1 MAENTTQNPPPAQ
14 LAPGNLDRI
23 LPRVEALR
31 KFLDALAKCLAA
43 GAISAETGSAIMD
56 AVSKEGGAAPVATP
70 AAAPTPPNPATPP
83 DAAPA
88 EVPLL

>member
-14 LAPGNLDRI
+14 LAPGKLDRI

-43 GAISAETGSAIMD
+43 GAISAETGTAIMD
-56 AVSKEGGAAPVATP
+56 AVSKEGGAATP
-70 AAAPTPPNPATPP
+70 TPTMTPPNPATPP

-88 EVPLL
+88 EVPLF